1 MELEAGRSAGII
13 ASSIDVGAEPM
24 GRGDKPNRKR
34 PVASGPKWDVVSG
47 ALMAGA
53 LGSFVFGTLADH
65 GLWDVFA
72 LVGGVGCM
80 LLGALAGKLASDK
93 RERTGS

>member
-1 MELEAGRSAGII
+1 
-13 ASSIDVGAEPM
+13 
-24 GRGDKPNRKR
+24 
-34 PVASGPKWDVVSG
+34 
-47 ALMAGA
+47 MAGA